1 MEGRIRRWRVWLIVP
16 LVVVATTGFAQAKP
30 GIVHM
35 DYATYNPVSLVLK
48 EKGWLEEDLARDGIK
63 VDWTLSQGSNRALE
77 FLNAGAV
84 DFGST
89 AGAAALIARSNGT
102 PIYGVY
108 LYSRPEWT
116 ALVTL
121 QGSGITRIQ
130 DLRGKRVAATI
141 GTDPYIFLLRALDTA
156 GMTDRDIQLVSLQHA
171 DGGAALV
178 RHDVDAWAGL
188 DTIMAKV
195 QLENKAVLFYR
206 NAGFNTYGTLNVR
219 KEFAD
224 RYPAYVTRVLA
235 QYEKAKAC
243 ARAHVPELIA
253 VLAREGQITTEVAT
267 LARCLATQP
276 EILLLDEP
284 FSALDAFTRMQL
296 QEVILR
302 IREETG
308 TTMVLVTHDID
319 EALFL
324 CDRILVLRGQP
335 GTLARQLTVAVPRPR
350 PRGDAELARM
360 KDEVLGILDLRTA
373 PAPQPEYS
381 V

>member
-1 MEGRIRRWRVWLIVP
+1 MRRLCFRLLVP
-16 LVVVATTGFAQAKP
+16 LLVVVGVAGFAQGKP

-48 EKGWLEEDLARDGIK
+48 EKGWLEEDLGRDGIK

-84 DFGST
+84 DFGSS

-121 QGSGITRIQ
+121 PGSGIVRIQ

-156 GMTDRDIQLVSLQHA
+156 GMSDRDVQLVSLQHA

-188 DTIMAKV
+188 DPIMAKV

-206 NAGFNTYGTLNVR
+206 NADFNTYGALNVR
-219 KEFAD
+219 REFAD

-235 QYEKAKAC
+235 QYERAKAY
-243 ARAHVPELIA
+243 ARAHTPELIA
-253 VLAREGQITTEVAT
+253 ILAREGQISGEVA
-267 LARCLATQP
+267 
-276 EILLLDEP
+276 
-284 FSALDAFTRMQL
+284 ALQINERTD
-296 QEVILR
+296 LR
-302 IREETG
+302 PSVPDDTFRASIT
-308 TTMVLVTHDID
+308 
-319 EALFL
+319 AAA
-324 CDRILVLRGQP
+324 LVLRKGGQIKP
-335 GTLARQLTVAVPRPR
+335 EVDPTSLVDGYVRPDFARAALK
-350 PRGDAELARM
+350 L
-360 KDEVLGILDLRTA
+360 K
-373 PAPQPEYS
+373 
-381 V
+381 